1 MEDTVLEARSSDGTA
16 EPVGARPGLGSAAP
30 PHLAP
35 LLELDP
41 ELGAGLSGAQ
51 RRQAKRALRVRT
63 GTLDPGGWDDHL
75 SEPGLFGLLLVEGAL
90 VRRVAAGRGRS
101 LEVLTKGDL
110 ARPWEEN
117 SAPPDSSFSAL
128 NESRVAILDRRTGE
142 AIARWPALVDAL
154 LERALRRV
162 RRLAVQA
169 ALDSRAGIERR
180 VVLTLWQLAK
190 RVGIRSSGG
199 VVLPLPLTHQMIA
212 DLVGAQRSSVSAA
225 LSRLGTAGTLTRTE
239 ARGWLLDQS
248 KRLRGV

>member
-16 EPVGARPGLGSAAP
+16 EPVGARPGLGRASP
-30 PHLAP
+30 PRLAP
-35 LLELDP
+35 LLDLDP
-41 ELGAGLSGAQ
+41 ELGAKLSAAE

-63 GTLDPGGWDDHL
+63 GTLDPGSWDDEL
-75 SEPGLFGLLLVEGAL
+75 SEPGLFGLLVIDGAL

-117 SAPPDSSFSAL
+117 SSSPDSSFSAL
-128 NESRVAILDRRTGE
+128 NESRVAILDRGTGE
-142 AIARWPALVDAL
+142 AIARWPPLIDAL

-169 ALDSRAGIERR
+169 ALDSRVGIERR

-190 RVGIRSSGG
+190 RSGIRSAAG

-225 LSRLGTAGTLTRTE
+225 VSRLATAGTLTRTE
-239 ARGWLLDQS
+239 ARGWLLD
-248 KRLRGV
+248 KAHRLPGV